1 MSTIGKTFA
10 VINLALAAIFLGF
23 TANTLES
30 SNNWK
35 KKHDELET
43 QKNQE
48 ISDLNDE
55 LASAKADRDT
65 QATQKDQY
73 LNEKNDAVARADR
86 LQADLDAANTENS
99 QLRGSVDGINSTLGD
114 YESNNRALQ
123 TAKDEAIQ
131 ARFEAEN
138 ERDSANAAK
147 DAAELAQREAEQ
159 KLATAEALIQDQ
171 LDQLAAK
178 DAAYSKLDTQ
188 LTVALEKANLTRTE
202 VQAALRPGEVLIMT
216 LTDTNAIYVWAVTH
230 GRADWHKA
238 EIGQEAI
245 YDVEPGMVA
254 LNVGSAGGVKIG
266 HTFEV
271 FRGNVY
277 KGRVRVTHVRDG
289 MCSALIT
296 NLVPGQTIAQ
306 GDSAETNLSL

>member
-202 VQAALRPGEVLIMT
+202 VQGAQPYIAGSVL
-216 LTDTNAIYVWAVTH
+216 
-230 GRADWHKA
+230 
-238 EIGQEAI
+238 QAI